1 MLGSYTDYGA
11 GSAQLRWFRADL
23 AALDRRR
30 RGGRPPAFVL
40 ALVHAPWYN
49 SNEAHQGE
57 GDNMRDT
64 MEVLLYGARVDAVFA
79 GHVHAYERFKRVYAG
94 KEDPCAPCTSPSAT
108 AATGRG

>member
-1 MLGSYTDYGA
+1 M
-11 GSAQLRWFRADL
+11 
-23 AALDRRR
+23 
-30 RGGRPPAFVL
+30 FVL

-57 GDNMRDT
+57 GDAMQDA